1 MSGNLCRIKEEE
13 AEREQAAAKIY
24 KNIFKR
30 YKNIFISIDVKEEA
44 AERDQAAAKIQAGFR
59 GNKVICEFE

>member
-13 AEREQAAAKIY
+13 AEREK
-24 KNIFKR
+24 
-30 YKNIFISIDVKEEA
+30 ISIDVKEEA

>member
-1 MSGNLCRIKEEE
+1 MSGKRQE
-13 AEREQAAAKIY
+13 AEKEQAAAKIY
-24 KNIFKR
+24 QNIFKR

-59 GNKVICEFE
+59 GNKVNCESE

>member
-30 YKNIFISIDVKEEA
+30 YKNIFI
-44 AERDQAAAKIQAGFR
+44 R
-59 GNKVICEFE
+59 

>member
-1 MSGNLCRIKEEE
+1 MSGKRQE
-13 AEREQAAAKIY
+13 AEKEQAAAKIY

-44 AERDQAAAKIQAGFR
+44 AERDLAAAKIQAGFR